1 MRSEKKFLPMGLALI
16 VVLAGARQTLA
27 QAPALQPP
35 APKERMVSWGRLLPN
50 LASDQ
55 KQIWTFPRKLGR
67 KDVLVPTAVVL
78 GITAGLVAL
87 DPVDTPFFPHSTS
100 FHGFNRAFSGSNTSY
115 GIIAAPVALYL
126 AGLTRKDSKM
136 QQTALFAGE
145 AVVDAEILT
154 VVMKDVDRRLRPIAV
169 PPPGDFDDTW
179 FRDNTH
185 KFRSNGSFPSGHTI
199 AAFSVATV
207 VSRRYGTQHRWVPYV
222 AMAWPDWWGSRESRW
237 RHTSHR
243 MSSWGRRWVIR
254 SPASPSC
261 GDERPTPPRIKVHL
275 GHSWR

>member
-35 APKERMVSWGRLLPN
+35 AAAERTVSWGRLLPN

-87 DPVDTPFFPHSTS
+87 DPVDTPYFRHSTS
-100 FHGFNRAFSGSNTSY
+100 LNRFNQSFSGSNTSY
-115 GIIAAPVALYL
+115 AIVAAPVALYL
-126 AGLTRKDSKM
+126 AGLARKDSKM

-207 VSRRYGTQHRWVPYV
+207 VSRRYGTHHRWVPYAAYGLAGLV
-222 AMAWPDWWGSRESRW
+222 GFSRISLAAHFPSDVFMGAALGYSISRFTVL
-237 RHTSHR
+237 R
-243 MSSWGRRWVIR
+243 
-254 SPASPSC
+254 
-261 GDERPTPPRIKVHL
+261 
-275 GHSWR
+275 